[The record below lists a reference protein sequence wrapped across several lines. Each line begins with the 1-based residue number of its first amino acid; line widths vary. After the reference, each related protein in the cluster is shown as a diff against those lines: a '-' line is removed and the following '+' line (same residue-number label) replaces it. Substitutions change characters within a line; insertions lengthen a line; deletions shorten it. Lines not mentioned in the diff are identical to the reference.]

1 MSNVQVNH
9 GDLNTSRLVR
19 NSELPEKAS
28 STEEADL
35 EHGDH
40 LLLITS
46 GITTTVQPSFVEI
59 SATVKV

>member
-1 MSNVQVNH
+1 MSNAQVNH
-9 GDLNTSRLVR
+9 GDHNTSRLVK
-19 NSELPEKAS
+19 NSELPEKVS

-40 LLLITS
+40 LPLTTS

-59 SATVKV
+59 SDMLEV